1 MSYLL
6 PAVVVVVVGCFLLSS
21 QFFDGNPISFV
32 SLTMSKK
39 QKKKL
44 SRLNCS
50 LHVHSHVSFLSPT
63 CGGIFQSFW
72 EREKKTP

>member
-1 MSYLL
+1 MQWNVFCLREREEMSYLL

-39 QKKKL
+39 QKK
-44 SRLNCS
+44 NC
-50 LHVHSHVSFLSPT
+50 
-63 CGGIFQSFW
+63 
-72 EREKKTP
+72 RD